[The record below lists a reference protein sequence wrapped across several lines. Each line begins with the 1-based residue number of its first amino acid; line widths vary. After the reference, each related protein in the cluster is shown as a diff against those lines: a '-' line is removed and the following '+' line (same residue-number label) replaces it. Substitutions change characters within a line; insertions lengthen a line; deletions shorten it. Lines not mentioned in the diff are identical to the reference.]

1 MTANTT
7 TSAANAGSA
16 NHKRPDNYNT
26 STTSQ
31 QLRILDWLLIHNI
44 INTFEARDV
53 LDVAHPAGRIRELRA
68 KGHNIITTM
77 IYVYNGK
84 ARHKIGQ
91 YTLLPKV
98 ARDD

>member
-1 MTANTT
+1 MTNDTT
-7 TSAANAGSA
+7 TSAANAGSKKKKA
-16 NHKRPDNYNT
+16 PANYNT
-26 STTSQ
+26 STASQ
-31 QLRILDWLLIHNI
+31 QLRVLEWLLIHKI

-53 LDVAHPAGRIRELRA
+53 LDVAHPAGRIGELRA

-84 ARHKIGQ
+84 ARHRIGQ

-98 ARDD
+98 ADDD

>member
-1 MTANTT
+1 MDRTDKT

-16 NHKRPDNYNT
+16 NHKRPANYNT

-31 QLRILDWLLIHNI
+31 QFRILEWLQREP
-44 INTFEARDV
+44 INTIEANLV
-53 LDVAHPAGRIRELRA
+53 LDMMHPAGRIRELRA

-84 ARHKIGQ
+84 ARHRIGQ

-98 ARDD
+98 ADDD

>member
-1 MTANTT
+1 MTTNTT

-16 NHKRPDNYNT
+16 KQKRPANYNT

-31 QLRILDWLLIHNI
+31 QFRILEWLQREP
-44 INTFEARDV
+44 INTFEARNI
-53 LDVAHPAGRIRELRA
+53 LDVAHIAGRIMELRA
-68 KGHNIITTM
+68 KGHNIIMTK
-77 IYVYNGK
+77 VDVHNGK
-84 ARHKIGQ
+84 ARHRIGQ

>member
-1 MTANTT
+1 MTNDTT

-31 QLRILDWLLIHNI
+31 QLRILDWLQREP
-44 INTFEARDV
+44 INTFEANLV
-53 LDVAHPAGRIRELRA
+53 LDMMHPAGRIRELRA

-84 ARHKIGQ
+84 ARHRIGQ

>member
-1 MTANTT
+1 MTTNTT

-16 NHKRPDNYNT
+16 NHKTPANYNT
-26 STTSQ
+26 STISQ
-31 QLRILDWLLIHNI
+31 QLRILDWLLIHKRL
-44 INTFEARDV
+44 NTFEARDV
-53 LDVAHPAGRIRELRA
+53 LDVAHIAGRIKELRA

-84 ARHKIGQ
+84 ARHRIGQ

-98 ARDD
+98 ADDD

>member
-1 MTANTT
+1 MTNNTT
-7 TSAANAGSA
+7 THAANVGRAKE
-16 NHKRPDNYNT
+16 KRPANYNT

-31 QLRILDWLLIHNI
+31 QLRILEWLLAYGH

-53 LDVAHPAGRIRELRA
+53 LDIAHPAGRIRELKA

-77 IYVYNGK
+77 IDVYNGK
-84 ARHKIGQ
+84 ARHRIGQ
-91 YTLLPKV
+91 YTLLAKV

>member
-1 MTANTT
+1 MTNDTT

-16 NHKRPDNYNT
+16 KQNRPANYNT

>member
-1 MTANTT
+1 MDRTNTT

-16 NHKRPDNYNT
+16 NHKRPANYNT

-31 QLRILDWLLIHNI
+31 QFRVLEWLQRESL
-44 INTFEARDV
+44 NTFEARDV
-53 LDVAHPAGRIRELRA
+53 LDVAHIAGRIRELRA

-84 ARHKIGQ
+84 ARHRIGQ

-98 ARDD
+98 ADDD

>member
-1 MTANTT
+1 MTNDTT

-16 NHKRPDNYNT
+16 KQNTPANYNT